1 VKVEPPTDALVD
13 EQHALVTGM
22 VAGALMS
29 RPDHF
34 AGIEPQ
40 VDPDG
45 NYTRVV
51 RFVVG
56 GRHFRLIVEP
66 A

>member
-13 EQHALVTGM
+13 EHHAFVAGM

-29 RPDHF
+29 HSDRF
-34 AGIEPQ
+34 SAIEPQ
-40 VDPDG
+40 ADPDG